1 MYVYQVIKRS
11 STVVILGC
19 YITII
24 LEIPLFFFCI
34 ESTFQNSM
42 SFSLVVVLVPHFDGT
57 CLPVNCSERLLER

>member
-1 MYVYQVIKRS
+1 MYVYQVVKRS

-42 SFSLVVVLVPHFDGT
+42 SFSLLF
-57 CLPVNCSERLLER
+57 